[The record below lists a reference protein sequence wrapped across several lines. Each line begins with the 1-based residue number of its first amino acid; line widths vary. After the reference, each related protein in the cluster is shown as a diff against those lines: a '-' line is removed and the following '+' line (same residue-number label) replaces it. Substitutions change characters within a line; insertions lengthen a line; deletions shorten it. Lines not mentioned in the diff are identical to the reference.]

1 MKSSNQSL
9 LGGNAA
15 ARREGVRVETC
26 SQVSRGDLIE
36 ARVGTTGHVWGEVVD
51 IQPSMELFWVIS
63 RDGSRRIVEL
73 SEFEVYFAAQPLPVA
88 GIEESRRT

>member
-9 LGGNAA
+9 LGENVA
-15 ARREGVRVETC
+15 ARREGARVETC

-36 ARVGTTGHVWGEVVD
+36 ARVGTTGHVGGEVVD

-63 RDGSRRIVEL
+63 PDGSRRIVEL
-73 SEFEVYFAAQPLPVA
+73 SEFEVYFAAPPLPVA
-88 GIEESRRT
+88 GTERPHGT